1 VSKRRHT
8 GENISFARHGAAAKS
23 RGPGPRGT
31 VAALV
36 LATLAFAGGPPA
48 RAASN
53 APAGEKESIKAITA
67 LIGDAACD
75 SDSQCK
81 TLAVGAK
88 ACGGPE
94 YYLAWST
101 KRTDAAAL
109 REAAKSNVIATRN
122 MAANRGGVSNC
133 VFVSDPGAYCAAANG
148 THLDPASKQGGTC
161 RLRAAARGGRVPVD

>member
-1 VSKRRHT
+1 MSKRRRI
-8 GENISFARHGAAAKS
+8 GAAVRFARHRANAKPL
-23 RGPGPRGT
+23 RTGPRGR
-31 VAALV
+31 VAGLLV
-36 LATLAFAGGPPA
+36 LMLAFAGILSA
-48 RAASN
+48 HAAGN

-75 SDSQCK
+75 TDSQCK

-109 REAAKSNVIATRN
+109 REAAKSDLSAPRN

-148 THLDPASKQGGTC
+148 TQVGEASKQAGTC
-161 RLRAAARGGRVPVD
+161 RLRAAGRGGRVPVD